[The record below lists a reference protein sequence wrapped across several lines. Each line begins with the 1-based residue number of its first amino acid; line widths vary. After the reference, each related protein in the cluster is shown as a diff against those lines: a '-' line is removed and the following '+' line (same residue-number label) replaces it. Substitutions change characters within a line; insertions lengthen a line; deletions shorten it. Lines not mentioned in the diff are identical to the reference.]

1 MSLSKSHPLKRLT
14 LLLSLPA
21 LLAACALQPALPPA
35 ASRLAPSQL
44 GLSDDTAA
52 DTAGRAALPRS
63 DWWTELQSPE
73 LNALMQ
79 RALNEAPS
87 LAQARARIQRAQA
100 SIDNAESS
108 ERAAI
113 GLGLDAARQRFPE
126 HSVYPP
132 PLAGTLRNTAT
143 LQASASYE
151 WDFFGRHQA
160 ELNAALG
167 SAQAAR
173 ADAAAAQLMLSSQL
187 ARSYVQLARV
197 LAQRELLARQSAER
211 EQALSLVR
219 QRSQAGL
226 DTAQDLRA
234 AELPIPELRRQ
245 ALQLDEQADLLRHQ
259 LAALSAQPMAA
270 LKDLKPALPTT
281 LPLAGEGALG
291 LDLLGRRPDV
301 VAARWRVE
309 AATAQVSSARAQ
321 FYPNIS
327 LGAFVGFNAIG
338 FDNLLKAGSLQ
349 YGVAPSLRLPL
360 FDSGRLRAQ
369 LRGSAA
375 EADAAVAAYNSALL
389 EAVRDASDQLRSLRS
404 LQEQKAEQAAAQA
417 HVQAALE
424 LARQRH
430 NAGLGNRLAVLNA
443 SQSLLQQQ
451 RQALDLQAQTIDA
464 QLNLLRSLGGGWTEA
479 KP

>member
-1 MSLSKSHPLKRLT
+1 MPSLNRLT

-21 LLAACALQPALPPA
+21 LAVLLAACAVQPSLPA
-35 ASRLAPSQL
+35 AAGRISPGQL
-44 GLSDDTAA
+44 GLSESAT
-52 DTAGRAALPRS
+52 RSELPSS

-73 LNALMQ
+73 LDALMQ
-79 RALNEAPS
+79 RALAESPS
-87 LAQARARIQRAQA
+87 LALSRARIARAQA
-100 SIDNAESS
+100 GIENAESS
-108 ERAAI
+108 ERVAV

-143 LQASASYE
+143 AQASASYE
-151 WDFFGRHQA
+151 WDFFGRHRS
-160 ELNAALG
+160 ELDAALG
-167 SAQAAR
+167 TAQAAR
-173 ADAAAAQLMLSSQL
+173 ADAAAARLMLSSQL

-211 EQALSLVR
+211 EQALALVR

-234 AELPIPELRRQ
+234 AELPLPELRRQ

-270 LKDLKPALPTT
+270 LKDLKPALPTG

-309 AATAQVSSARAQ
+309 AATAQVGSARAQ
-321 FYPNIS
+321 FYPNVS
-327 LGAFVGFNAIG
+327 LGAFAGFNAIG

-375 EADAAVAAYNSALL
+375 EADAAVAAYNGALL

-404 LQEQKAEQAAAQA
+404 LQEQRAEQAAAQA

-430 NAGLGNRLAVLNA
+430 SAGLGNRLAVLNA

-451 RQALDLQAQTIDA
+451 RQALDLQAQTLDA
-464 QLNLLRSLGGGWTEA
+464 QLNLLRSLGGGWTEVQ
-479 KP
+479 P

>member
-1 MSLSKSHPLKRLT
+1 MTMLAHPLKRLT
-14 LLLSLPA
+14 VALSLPT
-21 LLAACALQPALPPA
+21 LLAACALQPTLPPTA
-35 ASRLAPSQL
+35 QRLNGSQIGLQVNADAPAHMAPSN
-44 GLSDDTAA
+44 
-52 DTAGRAALPRS
+52 
-63 DWWTELQSPE
+63 WWTELNAPE

-79 RALNEAPS
+79 RALSEAPS

-100 SIDNAESS
+100 SIENAESS
-108 ERAAI
+108 ERAAV
-113 GLGLDAARQRFPE
+113 GLSLDAARQRFPE
-126 HSVYPP
+126 HSIYPP

-211 EQALSLVR
+211 EQALALVR

-234 AELPIPELRRQ
+234 AELPLPELRRQ
-245 ALQLDEQADLLRHQ
+245 ALQLEEQADLLRHQ

-270 LKDLKPALPTT
+270 LKDLKPALPAA

-301 VAARWRVE
+301 VAARWRVD

-338 FDNLLKAGSLQ
+338 FNNLLKSGSLQ

-375 EADAAVAAYNSALL
+375 EADAAVAAYNGALL

-404 LQEQKAEQAAAQA
+404 LQEQKTEQAAAQA

-430 NAGLGNRLAVLNA
+430 SAGLGNRLAVLNA

-451 RQALDLQAQTIDA
+451 RQALDLQAQTLDA
-464 QLNLLRSLGGGWTEA
+464 QLQLLRSLGGGWTEA